1 MVEELAERIWLGT
14 TCKGYQTDGQQG
26 GRTRRRSWWM
36 AISPTTNGRTGALT
50 SWRGGWML
58 ITNLW
63 HSFPH
68 HHHQPSQVSSLVFVN
83 YHRHHVRCQ
92 ASFLPGPAPRLLRVG
107 PPGKFTS
114 RSSEALGLLFPPL
127 QLRQCMPLQATRAD
141 PMCCSRPR
149 SPSSVP
155 PVALASPSPCCSS
168 STPGSPSSPSTTSAL
183 RPVSSQL
190 MRTRLE

>member
-1 MVEELAERIWLGT
+1 VAWWGGT
-14 TCKGYQTDGQQG
+14 
-26 GRTRRRSWWM
+26 SM
-36 AISPTTNGRTGALT
+36 AISPTTNGSTDLT
-50 SWRGGWML
+50 SWHGGWTL

-107 PPGKFTS
+107 PPGKSTLLHF
-114 RSSEALGLLFPPL
+114 RSSEVLRLLFL
-127 QLRQCMPLQATRAD
+127 LLRLRQCMPLYMTKAD
-141 PMCCSRPR
+141 PLPCSRPR

-155 PVALASPSPCCSS
+155 LVALASPSPCCSS
-168 STPGSPSSPSTTSAL
+168 STPGSPSCPSTTSAL
-183 RPVSSQL
+183 RPVSSPSP
-190 MRTRLE
+190 RTRLG